1 MIRWFNDWIQDT
13 KRWWSPEDGRNISDS
28 SHPIRCE
35 VVLIRFNSRAGWFRP
50 ALLLVLLLI
59 IIMVIIPVLFC
70 LGFSFFF
77 FISFCQ
83 KFYPSGVL
91 VRRGVIRCTR
101 ISRRSV
107 QCFDGSKSGCNQL
120 SQRFFPFNCDGVF
133 FFHWKESVFFLS
145 SFLSFFQFFIFVLL
159 SPLFSFIFFSLFL
172 MNNLMLRK

>member
-133 FFHWKESVFFLS
+133 FFIEKNLFSFFLL
-145 SFLSFFQFFIFVLL
+145 SFLSFN
-159 SPLFSFIFFSLFL
+159 PLFLFYYHHYFLSFSSLFF
-172 MNNLMLRK
+172 